1 MKVLVT
7 GGAGFIGSHT
17 VVELIKNGFE
27 PIIIDDFR
35 NSEKQV
41 VKQLEKLC
49 NKKII
54 SYNLDCCNYSLME
67 EVFQKEKPEAVIHFA
82 ADKSVNE
89 SVNSPLKYYEN
100 NIGSLV
106 VLLKLIA
113 KYPVKSFVFSSS
125 CTVYGNPDKVP
136 VNEQSP
142 IKKAFSPYGFS
153 KQVCEQCLN
162 DFYASSSNNSIILL
176 RYFNPIGA
184 HPSGLIGELPIGV
197 PNNLIPYITQTA
209 AGIRKKVV
217 VFGDTYETI
226 DGTCL
231 RDYIHVCDLAQSHV
245 LALKYALKKPGS
257 IDTFNVGTGKGNS
270 VLEVIKS
277 FEKINRLTLNY
288 EIGPKR
294 AGDASV
300 VYADNSYIKKKLN
313 WSPKFSLEDALLHAW
328 KWQQTL

>member
-17 VVELIKNGFE
+17 VVDLVKNGFD

-35 NSEKQV
+35 NSESFVLQ
-41 VKQLEKLC
+41 QLEKLC
-49 NKKII
+49 NKKLV
-54 SYNLDCCNYSLME
+54 SYNIDCCNYSLME
-67 EVFQKEKPEAVIHFA
+67 EVFKKEKPEGVIHFA
-82 ADKSVNE
+82 ANKSVNE
-89 SVNSPLKYYEN
+89 SVSNPLKYYEN

-106 VLLKLIA
+106 TLLKLIK

-125 CTVYGNPDKVP
+125 CTVYGDPDNVP

-142 IKKAFSPYGFS
+142 IKTPFSPYGFS

-162 DFYASSSNNSIILL
+162 DFYASSPNNSIILL

-209 AGIRKKVV
+209 AGVREKVV
-217 VFGDTYETI
+217 IFGDTYETI

-245 LALKYALKKPGS
+245 LALKHALKNPGE
-257 IDTFNVGTGKGNS
+257 IDAFNVGTGKGSS
-270 VLEVIKS
+270 VLEVINS
-277 FEKINRLTLNY
+277 FEKINNLALNY

-294 AGDASV
+294 AGDAPS
-300 VYADNSYIKKKLN
+300 VYADNSYIKNKLN
-313 WSPKFSLEDALLHAW
+313 WSPKYSLEDALLHAW

>member
-1 MKVLVT
+1 MKILVT

-17 VVELIKNGFE
+17 IVELINNGFE
-27 PIIIDDFR
+27 PVIVDDFR
-35 NSEKQV
+35 NSETLV
-41 VKQLEKLC
+41 LTQLENLC

-54 SYNLDCCNYSLME
+54 SYNVDCCNYSLME
-67 EVFQKEKPEAVIHFA
+67 EIFLSEKPEGVIHFA

-89 SVNSPLKYYEN
+89 SVNTPLKYYEN

-113 KYPVKSFVFSSS
+113 KHPVKSFVFSSS
-125 CTVYGNPDKVP
+125 CTVYGNPENVP

-162 DFYASSSNNSIILL
+162 DFYSSNSNTSIILL

-209 AGIRKKVV
+209 ARIREKVV

-231 RDYIHVCDLAQSHV
+231 RDYIHVCDLAQAHV
-245 LALKYALKKPGS
+245 LALKYALKNPRS

-270 VLEVIKS
+270 VLEVIKA

-294 AGDASV
+294 AGDAPV
-300 VYADNSYIKKKLN
+300 VYADNSYIKSKLN

>member
-17 VVELIKNGFE
+17 VVELVKNGFE

-217 VFGDTYETI
+217 VFGDTYETV

-245 LALKYALKKPGS
+245 LALKYALKKPGN

-328 KWQQTL
+328 KWQQML

>member
-17 VVELIKNGFE
+17 VVELIKNGFD

-35 NSEKQV
+35 NSEKFV
-41 VKQLEKLC
+41 LTQLEKLC

-54 SYNLDCCNYSLME
+54 SYNVDCCNYSLME
-67 EVFQKEKPEAVIHFA
+67 EVFQKEKPEGVIHFA

-89 SVNSPLKYYEN
+89 SVNNPLKYYEN
-100 NIGSLV
+100 NVGSLV
-106 VLLKLIA
+106 VLLKLIS

-125 CTVYGNPDKVP
+125 CTVYGNPENVP

-153 KQVCEQCLN
+153 KQVCEQCLK
-162 DFYASSSNNSIILL
+162 DFHTSNSKNSIILL

-209 AGIRKKVV
+209 AGIREKVV
-217 VFGDTYETI
+217 VFGDTYETA

-245 LALKYALKKPGS
+245 LALKHSLQNPES

-270 VLEVIKS
+270 VLEVIKT

-288 EIGPKR
+288 EIGAKR
-294 AGDASV
+294 EGDAPV
-300 VYADNSYIKKKLN
+300 VYADNSYIKSKLN
-313 WSPKFSLEDALLHAW
+313 WCPKFSLEDALLHAW